1 MSDVILCTTLP
12 TTGQIQGKI
21 YLNITDYTLNAWNG
35 TAWKQVGGNPQAI
48 TASSADTLT
57 NKTIDASA
65 NTISNLDTV
74 NFKSSAISTA
84 IPDTGSVNGKFA
96 TEKAVADYVQ
106 NKTSSLASGLIYKG
120 VFDASTSTLPS
131 TVKQGD
137 FYKISVAGTIGGVD
151 LQVGDM
157 LISNTTKTT
166 GVVIT
171 DFDKIDNTEAQ
182 DILRTGNISINSDFT
197 VDGTKITDRST
208 IKIFVESKT
217 ASTLTDS
224 KSYTDS
230 VAATTLSSAKTYS
243 DSNLVSAKTYTD
255 NQITTALSWIDLT

>member
-1 MSDVILCTTLP
+1 
-12 TTGQIQGKI
+12 
-21 YLNITDYTLNAWNG
+21 LNITDYTLNAWNG

-74 NFKSSAISTA
+74 NFKSSAISTV

-120 VFDASTSTLPS
+120 VFDASTNTLPS
-131 TVKQGD
+131 AIKQGD

-197 VDGTKITDRST
+197 IDGTKITDRST
-208 IKIFVESKT
+208 IKTFVESKT